1 MQLFQKEKKLYV
13 ANAHVIF
20 LQLGMMIDFNG
31 FVLWLACK
39 KYCTSVVFKSFSM
52 LYCRPPA
59 EAKLQQ

>member
-39 KYCTSVVFKSFSM
+39 KYCTSVNTLSN
-52 LYCRPPA
+52 
-59 EAKLQQ
+59 